1 MVVHFQSLKSPYKFL
16 KGIGVSFFHFTKP
29 IFGNIFCNIQHFL
42 DFSCRQKRISL
53 EEFRRWYIWEFK
65 SLISWRIFS
74 LDLNIWGTGI
84 DSIHSKHISLHLCY
98 SELMNDEWSHA
109 FWMCILLFHH
119 DIMIFIVF
127 LLKLFVLIHFCHW
140 KEKREHHS
148 SFILNESI
156 HLHCD
161 VCYRE
166 WKIIDARKRTH
177 IAIQF
182 ECLLSLVLS
191 TVFQQMTINERS
203 PFKTIISSSWCRI
216 LFERIDSW
224 NPFSY
229 FIPNKE

>member
-1 MVVHFQSLKSPYKFL
+1 M
-16 KGIGVSFFHFTKP
+16 
-29 IFGNIFCNIQHFL
+29 
-42 DFSCRQKRISL
+42 
-53 EEFRRWYIWEFK
+53 
-65 SLISWRIFS
+65 
-74 LDLNIWGTGI
+74 
-84 DSIHSKHISLHLCY
+84 
-98 SELMNDEWSHA
+98 
-109 FWMCILLFHH
+109 
-119 DIMIFIVF
+119 F

-148 SFILNESI
+148 SFILNEYI

-216 LFERIDSW
+216 LFERMDSW
-224 NPFSY
+224 NPLSY
-229 FIPNKE
+229 FIRNKEQHISRQMNKMKKKENIIEDRKDDNNINSTITMNLDGWKTFHKIVLFHK

>member
-1 MVVHFQSLKSPYKFL
+1 MIYLGIQIIDLVKNILSWFEYMGYRYRFDSFKTHFS
-16 KGIGVSFFHFTKP
+16 SFVLFW
-29 IFGNIFCNIQHFL
+29 I
-42 DFSCRQKRISL
+42 
-53 EEFRRWYIWEFK
+53 
-65 SLISWRIFS
+65 
-74 LDLNIWGTGI
+74 
-84 DSIHSKHISLHLCY
+84 
-98 SELMNDEWSHA
+98 DEW
-109 FWMCILLFHH
+109 WMKSCIWNVYSFVSSWYNDL
-119 DIMIFIVF
+119 IVF

-229 FIPNKE
+229 FIRNKE